1 MEVAHSGLWAP
12 DQQKMPIPHNLSFN
26 WQSKFSDLI
35 ESYIFIIRIALASA
49 LRQSKKN
56 QHADR
61 VISFH
66 GRSTGGA
73 KGPRG
78 PWAPPSL

>member
-1 MEVAHSGLWAP
+1 MIIIIK
-12 DQQKMPIPHNLSFN
+12 QQ
-26 WQSKFSDLI
+26 
-35 ESYIFIIRIALASA
+35 
-49 LRQSKKN
+49 
-56 QHADR
+56 ADR

-78 PWAPPSL
+78 PGRGSNFLIGQTAVYGTK